1 MVIYHC
7 IERIWTIIVTPNFL
21 YNIYDHEKYYPGE
34 PFNIHIN
41 HEQILSIR
49 TIGKLPQ
56 NIVNLPLPFF
66 GRNESIVL
74 SDNIF

>member
-1 MVIYHC
+1 MVIYRYVD
-7 IERIWTIIVTPNFL
+7 RIGELLLSPIFL

-56 NIVNLPLPFF
+56 KRGKGKLQLFCGNGNM
-66 GRNESIVL
+66 
-74 SDNIF
+74 